1 MSVLQLAYVIALR
14 RIVTGWRLEVVL
26 FLGILLAVALMS
38 SGIIF
43 SELLADAS
51 LRRALEL
58 ADPDEANFSFSSYS
72 DLQDPALLPP
82 EGSVYRRSLD
92 AVDTRVAP
100 RLEPYLRE
108 RSRIFETS
116 SFFFTGHDR
125 FNLDDN
131 RQPRGRLL
139 YVDRLYPEHAR
150 LVEGRWPSDTL
161 TGPPTREAPLEV
173 AIDSYGAELLQFEA
187 GAEMDILSTS
197 GTGPTPTM
205 PVRVVG
211 VFERADPGG
220 EFWFRAGDSFSST
233 EYPFAWV
240 PLVTTEETILERV
253 ARVYPGSHSN
263 TMWLFYVD
271 RHGVRAKQVDDLRT
285 ALWIAE
291 NEALTR
297 LEEGSAIVRLDRVLD
312 AYEEQLVL
320 ARIPLFLMIFL
331 VVGILIY
338 YLSLVAGLIVKSR
351 TGEIA
356 MLKSRGS
363 TTLQIGVLSLVEG
376 LLLSAPAILLG
387 PLLALGVSRL
397 LGNLFFDS
405 SPPAGDLISAALSP
419 QAFLLGV
426 GGAVLAVS
434 ILTVS
439 TLFAA
444 RQGIVEF
451 RQAGARPPRLPFMQ
465 RYYLDILA
473 LAVVALLW
481 WQIESRGSVLV
492 RSVGAGGQE
501 IDYSLLLGPVLLLLG
516 FGLLV
521 MRLFPLAAGLLAR
534 LAEVSGPAWLVQA
547 LRRVSRDPAIPGAL
561 VVLLM
566 LTTALAV
573 FGSAFSATL
582 EGSQR
587 DRALYAAGADVRV
600 SHYGDRTPMS
610 ILGVSERAE
619 SLGDVAV
626 AEVERTSGHVLA
638 SVFRSERVNILAV
651 DADNIEDVAWYRS
664 HFAGGADLGDLAAAI
679 SSDKSPI
686 LLEGITLPED
696 ATGLSLWVQPGRR
709 FPGSFLE
716 ARLRDAKGLYFDV
729 AFGRLNY
736 RGWRRLDSS
745 LTPEERPGS
754 TGFRNAPASL
764 GVTHPATLIS
774 LKVAHRF
781 GQASEPG
788 VAFIQDL
795 RAHTPRGDV
804 LLADLSTT
812 DGWQVVE
819 NYASPG
825 LFSIE
830 TSASAPREGGSP
842 TSTALTWTPGGSRG
856 LVGLRPGQPE
866 KPMPA
871 IVSNSLLEA
880 ADARLGDNLAIGML
894 SVTLPIRAVESA
906 DFFPTLHPKEG
917 HFVVV
922 DLKTF
927 NHYYNVHGQDPAGGS
942 NELWAN
948 TNGSGLPDQLAA
960 GGIDGLGLNTSDTVL
975 ASDLVSQRVTEPLV
989 NAGWGG
995 LLVIMFLALVLASAS
1010 GVMLFSYM
1018 DVRERQTEFAL
1029 LRTVGFSA
1037 RQLNGVVWF
1046 NLVLVVVFGVGL
1058 GTLAGH
1064 LIGVRLLP
1072 ILEWAE
1078 EGVRVAPPMLF
1089 RTDWLTLLISYLVL
1103 GVVAACTVGWL
1114 AWLTSKLEVQRVLRI
1129 GEG

>member
-1 MSVLQLAYVIALR
+1 MSVLQLAYVVALR
-14 RIVTGWRLEVVL
+14 RIVTGWRLELVL

-38 SGIIF
+38 SGIVF

-58 ADPDEANFSFSSYS
+58 SDPDEANFSVSSYS
-72 DLQDPALLPP
+72 DLQDPSLLPP
-82 EGSVYRRSLD
+82 EGSTYRRSLD
-92 AVDTRVAP
+92 IVDGRVA
-100 RLEPYLRE
+100 RGLEPYLRE

-125 FNLDDN
+125 FDLDDN
-131 RQPRGRLL
+131 RQPRGRFL
-139 YVDRLYPEHAR
+139 YIDRLYPDHAR
-150 LVEGRWPSDTL
+150 IVEGRWPSDTL
-161 TGPPTREAPLEV
+161 TGPPTRQAPLEV
-173 AIDSYGAELLQFEA
+173 AIDAYGAELLQF
-187 GAEMDILSTS
+187 GPGSEMDIFSTS
-197 GTGPTPTM
+197 GIGPTPTM

-211 VFERADPGG
+211 VFERADPAG

-240 PLVTTEETILERV
+240 PLVTTEETILDRV
-253 ARVYPGSHSN
+253 ARIYPGSHSN
-263 TMWLFYVD
+263 TLWLFYTD
-271 RHGVRAKQVDDLRT
+271 RHGVRSGQVDDLRT

-297 LEEGSAIVRLDRVLD
+297 LEQGSAIVRLDRVLD

-331 VVGILIY
+331 VIGILIY

-376 LLLSAPAILLG
+376 LLLSIPAILLG

-397 LGNLFFDS
+397 LGNLFFDF
-405 SPPAGDLISAALSP
+405 SPPAGDLMSAALSP

-426 GGAVLAVS
+426 GGAVLSVA

-465 RYYLDILA
+465 RYYLDVLA

-481 WQIESRGSVLV
+481 WQIERRGSVLV
-492 RSVGAGGQE
+492 RSVGSGGQD

-521 MRLFPLAAGLLAR
+521 MRIFPLAAGLMAR

-566 LTTALAV
+566 LTTALGV
-573 FGSAFSATL
+573 FGAAFSATL

-600 SHYGDRTPMS
+600 SHYGDRTPIA

-619 SLGDVAV
+619 ALGGVNV

-638 SVFRSERVNILAV
+638 SVFRSERVNLLAV
-651 DADNIEDVAWYRS
+651 DADNIEDVAWYRPQ
-664 HFAGGADLGDLAAAI
+664 FAGGIGLGDLAAAI
-679 SSDKSPI
+679 SSDNSPS
-686 LLEGITLPED
+686 LLDGITLPED

-716 ARLRDAKGLYFDV
+716 ARLRDARGLYFDV
-729 AFGRLNY
+729 AFGRLDY

-745 LTPEERPGS
+745 LTPIEHPGRR
-754 TGFRNAPASL
+754 FRNAPSSL
-764 GVTHPATLIS
+764 DVTHPATLIS

-781 GQASEPG
+781 GEASEPG
-788 VAFIQDL
+788 VAFLQEL
-795 RAHTPRGDV
+795 KAQTPRGEV
-804 LLADLSTT
+804 LLADLGTA

-830 TSASAPREGGSP
+830 TSASAPRDGSP
-842 TSTALTWTPGGSRG
+842 TSTALTWTPGGHRG
-856 LVGLRPGQPE
+856 VVGLRPGRPE
-866 KPMPA
+866 TPMPA

-880 ADARLGDNLAIGML
+880 ADARLGDSLSIGML
-894 SVTLPIRAVESA
+894 SVSLPIRAVESA

-927 NHYYNVHGQDPAGGS
+927 NHYHNVHGQDPAGGS
-942 NELWAN
+942 NELWASLD
-948 TNGSGLPDQLAA
+948 GSELPSELAMS
-960 GGIDGLGLNTSDTVL
+960 GVDRLGLNTSDTVL

-1029 LRTVGFSA
+1029 LRTVGFSTG
-1037 RQLNGVVWF
+1037 QLNGVVWF

-1089 RTDWLTLLISYLVL
+1089 RTDWLTLLVSYLVL
-1103 GVVAACTVGWL
+1103 AVVAACTVGWL

>member
-1 MSVLQLAYVIALR
+1 MSVLHLAYVIALR
-14 RIVTGWRLEVVL
+14 RIVAGWRLELVL

-38 SGIIF
+38 SGIVF

-58 ADPDEANFSFSSYS
+58 ADPDEANFSVSSYGG
-72 DLQDPALLPP
+72 LQDPSLLTP
-82 EGSVYRRSLD
+82 EGSSYRRSLD
-92 AVDTRVAP
+92 IVDNRIAP
-100 RLEPYLRE
+100 GLEPYLRE
-108 RSRIFETS
+108 RSRVFETS

-139 YVDRLYPEHAR
+139 YMDRLYPDHAR
-150 LVEGRWPSDTL
+150 IVEGRWPSDTP
-161 TGPPTREAPLEV
+161 TGPPTRQNPLEV
-173 AIDSYGAELLQFEA
+173 AIDAYGAELLRFGA
-187 GAEMDILSTS
+187 GDEMDIISTS

-205 PVRVVG
+205 SVRVVG
-211 VFERADPGG
+211 VFERADPDG
-220 EFWFRAGDSFSST
+220 EFWFRARDSFSST

-240 PLVTTEETILERV
+240 PLVTTEETILDRV
-253 ARVYPGSHSN
+253 ASVYPGSRSN
-263 TMWLFYVD
+263 TTWFFYVD
-271 RHGVRAKQVDDLRT
+271 RHGVRSGEVADLRVALQT
-285 ALWIAE
+285 AK

-297 LEEGSAIVRLDRVLD
+297 LEEGSAIVRLDRVLND
-312 AYEEQLVL
+312 YEEQLVL

-331 VVGILIY
+331 VIGILVY

-376 LLLSAPAILLG
+376 LLLSVPAVLLG
-387 PLLALGVSRL
+387 PLLALGVSRV
-397 LGNLFFDS
+397 LGGLFFDF
-405 SPPAGDLISAALSP
+405 SPPAGDLMSAALSP
-419 QAFLLGV
+419 EAFLLGV
-426 GGAVLAVS
+426 GGALLSVA

-451 RQAGARPPRLPFMQ
+451 RQAGARPPRTPFMQ

-481 WQIESRGSVLV
+481 WQIERRGSVLV
-492 RSVGAGGQE
+492 RSLGSGAQE

-516 FGLLV
+516 LGLLV
-521 MRLFPLAAGLLAR
+521 MRFFPLAAGLMAW

-547 LRRVSRDPAIPGAL
+547 LRRVSRDPAIPGTL

-566 LTTALAV
+566 LTTALGV
-573 FGSAFSATL
+573 FGAAFSATL
-582 EGSQR
+582 EGSQK

-600 SHYGDRTPMS
+600 DHYGDRTPLVT
-610 ILGVSERAE
+610 LGVSERAE
-619 SLGDVAV
+619 ALGGMTV

-638 SVFRSERVNILAV
+638 SVFGSERVNLLAV

-664 HFAGGADLGDLAAAI
+664 QFAGGIGLGDLAAAI

-686 LLEGITLPED
+686 LFEGIPLPED
-696 ATGLSLWVQPGRR
+696 VTGLSLWVQPGRR

-716 ARLRDAKGLYFDV
+716 ARLRDARGLYFDV
-729 AFGRLNY
+729 VFGPLNY

-745 LTPEERPGS
+745 VTPVERSGRR
-754 TGFRNAPASL
+754 FRNSPPGL
-764 GVTHPATLIS
+764 DVIHPTTLIS

-781 GQASEPG
+781 GGASEPG
-788 VAFIQDL
+788 VVFIQEL
-795 RAHTPRGDV
+795 KARTPGGEV
-804 LLADLSTT
+804 LLAGLSTT

-830 TSASAPREGGSP
+830 TSASAPRDGAP

-866 KPMPA
+866 TPMPA
-871 IVSNSLLEA
+871 IVSSSLLDA
-880 ADARLGDNLAIGML
+880 VDARLGDNLSIGML
-894 SVTLPIRAVESA
+894 SVSLPIRAVESA

-942 NELWAN
+942 NELWASL
-948 TNGSGLPDQLAA
+948 NGSQLSPE
-960 GGIDGLGLNTSDTVL
+960 GVMNGIDRLGLNTSDTIL
-975 ASDLVSQRVTEPLV
+975 ASELVAQRVSEPLV

-1029 LRTVGFSA
+1029 LRTVGFST

-1089 RTDWLTLLISYLVL
+1089 RTDWLTLLISYAVL
-1103 GVVAACTVGWL
+1103 AGVAAFTVGWL